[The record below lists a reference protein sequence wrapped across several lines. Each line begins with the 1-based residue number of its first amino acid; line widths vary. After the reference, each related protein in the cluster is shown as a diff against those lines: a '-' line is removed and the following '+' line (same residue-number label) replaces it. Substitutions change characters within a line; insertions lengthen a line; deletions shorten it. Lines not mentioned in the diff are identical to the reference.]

1 MLVESVKSMQNEKGM
16 IVTQFYSTDL
26 FEIIQKMLFLFLTS
40 TRKANKQIKTEC
52 VRLHTPDRT
61 YE

>member
-26 FEIIQKMLFLFLTS
+26 FEIIQKNVIFLTS

-52 VRLHTPDRT
+52 VRLHTPDVT